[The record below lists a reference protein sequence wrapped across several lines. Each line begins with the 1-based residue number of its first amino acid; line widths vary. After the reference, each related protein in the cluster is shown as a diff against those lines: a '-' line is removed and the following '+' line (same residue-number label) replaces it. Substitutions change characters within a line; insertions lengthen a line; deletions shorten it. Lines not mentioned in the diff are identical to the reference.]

1 MNSTQNAPFSH
12 FCSNTPTKTTICIRS
27 WLKWWMKV
35 LTSNKR
41 EARQIVVS
49 QCQVSMFFIR
59 FIGQRN
65 RFIVKEKK
73 IILLYSQRI
82 SFITLIRNGPSIQIV
97 SKNLKALK
105 KWRKICLR
113 TMKKR
118 EILSKIN
125 FKF

>member
-1 MNSTQNAPFSH
+1 
-12 FCSNTPTKTTICIRS
+12 
-27 WLKWWMKV
+27 LKWWMKV
-35 LTSNKR
+35 LTSNRR

-49 QCQVSMFFIR
+49 QFQVSMFFIR

-97 SKNLKALK
+97 SRNLKALK